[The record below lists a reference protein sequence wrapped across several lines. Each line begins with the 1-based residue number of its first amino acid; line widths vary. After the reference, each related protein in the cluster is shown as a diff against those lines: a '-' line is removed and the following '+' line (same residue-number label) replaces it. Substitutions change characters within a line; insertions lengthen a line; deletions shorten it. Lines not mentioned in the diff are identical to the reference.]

1 MTRKLLTDLH
11 NKAFFL
17 PVKLAAINPN
27 YIELSSGNTSHSSQS
42 NEYKRTQHDT
52 DLVRGSHLG
61 LVLSCCCKSW
71 ICKRLVF
78 KYCNANTFF
87 QPVWAR
93 FFQHVFMCCIA
104 HMYIIAHLELPVCL
118 ESKRRPLSWSPPSK
132 RCRLSTCIWRAGDL
146 LSLSIAE
153 IAANQLTP
161 WLHVSLDIAFLLG
174 TRTRFK

>member
-42 NEYKRTQHDT
+42 NEYKRTQHDY

-78 KYCNANTFF
+78 KVLQCKYLFR
-87 QPVWAR
+87 AR

-104 HMYIIAHLELPVCL
+104 HMDIIVHLELPVCL
-118 ESKRRPLSWSPPSK
+118 ESKRRPPSWSPPSK

-174 TRTRFK
+174 PRTRFK